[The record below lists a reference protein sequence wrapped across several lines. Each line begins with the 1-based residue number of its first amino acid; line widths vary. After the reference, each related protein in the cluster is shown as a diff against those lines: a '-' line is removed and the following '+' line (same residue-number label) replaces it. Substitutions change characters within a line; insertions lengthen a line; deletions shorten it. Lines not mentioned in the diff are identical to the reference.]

1 MASSLHGD
9 HLLAWFKNKLSAN
22 SRGTGTWVFIWPLIK
37 SVLLY
42 HVYKSDRAWASFASD
57 KSKMQNHVHW
67 LHLVRE
73 TVFLRITFLGEN
85 FWTPPIGGGKM
96 TETSDRRQ
104 IYRVRFDPDK
114 NRPSFVLIDSSD
126 CADIQQGK
134 RLKYYYFT
142 LLKIL
147 Q

>member
-1 MASSLHGD
+1 
-9 HLLAWFKNKLSAN
+9 
-22 SRGTGTWVFIWPLIK
+22 
-37 SVLLY
+37 
-42 HVYKSDRAWASFASD
+42 
-57 KSKMQNHVHW
+57 MQNHVHW

-134 RLKYYYFT
+134 RLKYYYNT
-142 LLKIL
+142 LLKFYAIL
-147 Q
+147 KITFQPFLSLSRFQARIKTYFILCRKMGNGIILLFLTKISHFKTELFIQEQKIGRD